1 MLKVYN
7 LRSPRS
13 GKQVIN
19 QVVTEVGN
27 LQIFSSYGSNI
38 AFTKDDMLYLN
49 ERYVN
54 FSRTTSK
61 YLNIFVKD
69 IAIFNQ
75 TVTLDSDRFDI
86 YLGRDL
92 EC

>member
-1 MLKVYN
+1 MFKTFN

-13 GKQVIN
+13 NKPVTN

-61 YLNIFVKD
+61 YLNLFIKD

-75 TVTLDSDRFDI
+75 TVTLDSDRFDV